1 MRDPARC
8 ANRLNDLNFRALW
21 HFRKINQVFNK
32 NKGPIE
38 ECVKVKSSKKGGQKS
53 FFSQNSTQWI
63 LLKDSIIVPS
73 SEALFLSQKKKTST
87 QVQIIRG
94 NEKCVAI
101 RQKWLEISRDSQCL
115 FIRPLRM
122 LDSLE
127 IFADLLNFIIEDGQT
142 GITCHAR
149 SCSSRKIISKNDVF
163 LNTGQISWTPS
174 VKKSE
179 ARVRQR
185 EERLW
190 QSSDR
195 LGGYW
200 HPKSMYNEL

>member
-1 MRDPARC
+1 MTFPQNKSSFQQKQGPHWRV
-8 ANRLNDLNFRALW
+8 
-21 HFRKINQVFNK
+21 RKS
-32 NKGPIE
+32 
-38 ECVKVKSSKKGGQKS
+38 KVKQKGGQKS
-53 FFSQNSTQWI
+53 FFSPNSTQWI

-73 SEALFLSQKKKTST
+73 SEALFLSQKKKRT

-101 RQKWLEISRDSQCL
+101 RQKWLEISRDSQRL
-115 FIRPLRM
+115 FIRSLRM

-149 SCSSRKIISKNDVF
+149 SCSSRKIISENDVF

>member
-1 MRDPARC
+1 MTFPQNKSSFQQKQGPHWRV
-8 ANRLNDLNFRALW
+8 
-21 HFRKINQVFNK
+21 RKS
-32 NKGPIE
+32 
-38 ECVKVKSSKKGGQKS
+38 KVKQKRRPKKFLLTKFHTKSSFKRLDNCP
-53 FFSQNSTQWI
+53 FLRSTV
-63 LLKDSIIVPS
+63 SIA
-73 SEALFLSQKKKTST
+73 EKKTST

-101 RQKWLEISRDSQCL
+101 RQKWLEISRDSQRL
-115 FIRPLRM
+115 FIRSLRM

-149 SCSSRKIISKNDVF
+149 SCSSRKIISENDVF